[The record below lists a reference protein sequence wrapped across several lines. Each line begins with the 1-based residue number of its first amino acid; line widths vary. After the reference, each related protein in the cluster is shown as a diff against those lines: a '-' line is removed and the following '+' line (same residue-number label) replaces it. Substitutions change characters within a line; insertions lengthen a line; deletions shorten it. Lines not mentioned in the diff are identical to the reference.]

1 MQYNLEWCTV
11 PTGALYLSYIMCGGK
26 GYTIPIGLQ
35 TCDPP
40 SFGAARAV
48 HLPYASSAY
57 LSTARDASESFA
69 RCYLILA
76 FNVSKVLV
84 EFCLY
89 MQILLKFLLHRRNR
103 PRCRVRSLIEY
114 GLL

>member
-1 MQYNLEWCTV
+1 MVHHLDGGSLPLLYNAW
-11 PTGALYLSYIMCGGK
+11 GGK

-40 SFGAARAV
+40 TFGAARAV
-48 HLPYASSAY
+48 HLPYASSAC

-69 RCYLILA
+69 RCYLVLA
-76 FNVSKVLV
+76 FHVSKVLV

-103 PRCRVRSLIEY
+103 VQGV
-114 GLL
+114 GLGH